1 LNKLQGEKTR
11 LALAVQACE
20 AAVASISRP
29 SSPVES
35 TNSMIPEQEI
45 SIRLRLEE
53 NLDQVT
59 CNTYIIQHIII
70 IFKKHCF
77 DLIFI
82 AK

>member
-1 LNKLQGEKTR
+1 LNKLQGEKIR

-35 TNSMIPEQEI
+35 SSQIPEQEI

-53 NLDQVT
+53 YLDQV
-59 CNTYIIQHIII
+59 N
-70 IFKKHCF
+70 
-77 DLIFI
+77 
-82 AK
+82 

>member
-35 TNSMIPEQEI
+35 SNSLIPEKEI

-59 CNTYIIQHIII
+59 IMHSIIHCYNTLNA
-70 IFKKHCF
+70 
-77 DLIFI
+77 LI
-82 AK
+82 

>member
-35 TNSMIPEQEI
+35 TSQIPEQEI

-53 NLDQVT
+53 YLDQV
-59 CNTYIIQHIII
+59 NSKKNRTYVY
-70 IFKKHCF
+70 
-77 DLIFI
+77 LT
-82 AK
+82 

>member
-1 LNKLQGEKTR
+1 

-35 TNSMIPEQEI
+35 SNSMIPEQEI

-59 CNTYIIQHIII
+59 HFT
-70 IFKKHCF
+70 
-77 DLIFI
+77 
-82 AK
+82 

>member
-1 LNKLQGEKTR
+1 MNKLQGEKTR

-35 TNSMIPEQEI
+35 SNSQIPEQEI

-53 NLDQVT
+53 YLDQVS
-59 CNTYIIQHIII
+59 CMMNII
-70 IFKKHCF
+70 
-77 DLIFI
+77 
-82 AK
+82 

>member
-1 LNKLQGEKTR
+1 MNKLQGEKTR

-35 TNSMIPEQEI
+35 SNSMIPEKEI

-59 CNTYIIQHIII
+59 
-70 IFKKHCF
+70 HC
-77 DLIFI
+77 
-82 AK
+82 A

>member
-11 LALAVQACE
+11 LALAIQACE

-35 TNSMIPEQEI
+35 TSQIPEQEI

-53 NLDQVT
+53 YLDQVSS
-59 CNTYIIQHIII
+59 
-70 IFKKHCF
+70 KK
-77 DLIFI
+77 
-82 AK
+82 

>member
-1 LNKLQGEKTR
+1 MQSEKTR

-35 TNSMIPEQEI
+35 TNSQIPEQEI

-53 NLDQVT
+53 QLDQVN
-59 CNTYIIQHIII
+59 CYNYDIILINNHN
-70 IFKKHCF
+70 
-77 DLIFI
+77 IFI
-82 AK
+82 FFQLL

>member
-35 TNSMIPEQEI
+35 NNSMIPEKEI

-59 CNTYIIQHIII
+59 HYAHYNILLQ
-70 IFKKHCF
+70 
-77 DLIFI
+77 
-82 AK
+82 

>member
-1 LNKLQGEKTR
+1 LDKLQGEKTR

-45 SIRLRLEE
+45 AIRLRLEE

-59 CNTYIIQHIII
+59 CNTYIIKHTIII
-70 IFKKHCF
+70 LKKTLF
-77 DLIFI
+77 
-82 AK
+82 